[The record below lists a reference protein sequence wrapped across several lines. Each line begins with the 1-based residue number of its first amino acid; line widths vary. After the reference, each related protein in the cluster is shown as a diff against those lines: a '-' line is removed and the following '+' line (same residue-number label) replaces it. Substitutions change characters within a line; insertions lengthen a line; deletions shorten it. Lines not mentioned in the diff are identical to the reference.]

1 MHPTLLIL
9 PFLASLL
16 LPFCHAEC
24 EPSTCGDITVRYPF
38 WLGGPNLSRSSSS
51 SSSPAASCGHPAFEV
66 WCTSGVASLRGSQI
80 LVLTIDYTNSSF
92 IAAHKRVADGGD
104 GVCRTDFNI
113 SSSLALSPFTISGR
127 NRAIC
132 FLYGCS
138 NGSTVRITEPGI
150 VNATSVCTRPIYAH
164 LGGSY
169 DRDRPPAIETTG
181 NCTFSY
187 LPVLWPDA
195 PASLTP
201 GVNYSPSKSPLGFQC
216 ILLLPTLSLILSAAT
231 AAEAQACKVGTCG
244 DMRILEPFG
253 LVTDQADNTSC
264 RWYGFQVTCNNS
276 IPYLGYYRRNQP
288 FRFRIVDIFYNNNSL
303 LVIDT
308 HKTDDFTN
316 ASDCHVPSVNTS
328 YKIGLPFSIND
339 VNQKLV
345 FYNCSKA
352 LAPAERSEL
361 GLFETKC
368 RNNTF
373 ARLVGRY
380 DDDESG
386 YALDSCYA
394 VIVPVLGREGKAKV
408 SNYEK
413 LISGG
418 FLLSWQPPH
427 QPVLMLTTAAKGAEE
442 EGARGGCPDSRRCG
456 NLTIS
461 SPFWI
466 TQSQTDRPCGA
477 LDFQVDCN
485 YSTGIATLRSSSDFG
500 FEILHISYGE
510 RALLAFDYHKLLGL
524 RNNTDCRLPGWNTS
538 AKLALPFKISPANL
552 NLILYNC
559 ATAPAPERREQLG
572 LVETRCRNNTFAR
585 LGERYDNQSSNEEYN
600 LEGCSPAFLP
610 VFDKPGSEANA
621 SSYEDLISHG
631 FLITWELPVP
641 PGLQQSGKF
650 TLAETTR
657 IKLFY
662 HSMPP
667 PPLFLLFAYLVLA
680 AADTRPDQEDCPAST
695 VCGKVIISKPFA
707 VMPEQ
712 ATENRCGWSIG
723 FQVICHNNT
732 PYLGYYQSSH
742 QIQIIDIFYDNT
754 SLLVS
759 DIHKLGDSSG
769 RRRSDPCHV
778 PTVNTSSKIG
788 LPFSIS
794 STNLNLFLYN
804 CNNNKTRGRDD
815 VEMRCSSSNRT
826 FGRVGGRYYG
836 GDYAAF
842 YLQGCNATVVPVL
855 GTGTRSYERLIRDG
869 FLLTWQQ
876 PLPSSGT
883 KMKTTTKLAIGLGA
897 GGGTFMIIF
906 IFILAWNKFKKRK
919 QSRDLKDLM
928 RSTSSMQSY
937 SKDLEL
943 GGSPHIFTYE
953 ELEEATAGFSASR
966 ELGDG
971 GFGTVYKGK
980 LRDGRVVAVKRLYK
994 NNYRRVEQFLNELQT
1009 IFTDLVQQNKASH
1022 GL

>member
-427 QPVLMLTTAAKGAEE
+427 QP
-442 EGARGGCPDSRRCG
+442 
-456 NLTIS
+456 
-461 SPFWI
+461 
-466 TQSQTDRPCGA
+466 
-477 LDFQVDCN
+477 
-485 YSTGIATLRSSSDFG
+485 
-500 FEILHISYGE
+500 
-510 RALLAFDYHKLLGL
+510 
-524 RNNTDCRLPGWNTS
+524 
-538 AKLALPFKISPANL
+538 
-552 NLILYNC
+552 
-559 ATAPAPERREQLG
+559 
-572 LVETRCRNNTFAR
+572 
-585 LGERYDNQSSNEEYN
+585 
-600 LEGCSPAFLP
+600 
-610 VFDKPGSEANA
+610 
-621 SSYEDLISHG
+621 
-631 FLITWELPVP
+631 
-641 PGLQQSGKF
+641 
-650 TLAETTR
+650 
-657 IKLFY
+657 
-662 HSMPP
+662 
-667 PPLFLLFAYLVLA
+667 
-680 AADTRPDQEDCPAST
+680 
-695 VCGKVIISKPFA
+695 
-707 VMPEQ
+707 
-712 ATENRCGWSIG
+712 
-723 FQVICHNNT
+723 
-732 PYLGYYQSSH
+732 
-742 QIQIIDIFYDNT
+742 
-754 SLLVS
+754 
-759 DIHKLGDSSG
+759 
-769 RRRSDPCHV
+769 
-778 PTVNTSSKIG
+778 
-788 LPFSIS
+788 
-794 STNLNLFLYN
+794 
-804 CNNNKTRGRDD
+804 
-815 VEMRCSSSNRT
+815 
-826 FGRVGGRYYG
+826 
-836 GDYAAF
+836 
-842 YLQGCNATVVPVL
+842 
-855 GTGTRSYERLIRDG
+855 
-869 FLLTWQQ
+869 
-876 PLPSSGT
+876 GT

-994 NNYRRVEQFLNELQT
+994 NNYRRVEQFLNEVDILSRLLHQNLVTLYGCTSRVSRDLLLVYEYIPNGTVADHLHGPRAAEQGLTWPVRMT
-1009 IFTDLVQQNKASH
+1009 IAIETAEALAYLHAVEIIHRDVKTNNILLDDAFHVKVADFGLSRLFPLEVTHVSTVPQGTPGYVDPVYHQCYKLTDKSDVYSFGVVLVELISSKPAVDMSRSHSDINLASMALNRIQNHEVDQLVDPELGYETDSETKRMVDLVAELAFQCLQMDRDNRPRIKEVVEVLHCIKDGECPAKKMNKDASPKEDSH
-1022 GL
+1022 LLRDSSIQYSPDSVIHRFHSQSTNHSVASNSSG